1 MHKGYRLWKAA
12 VAHMEIIRLNFFRIL
27 LVEIKANT
35 GPILYSFCEA
45 TRIDPSIGFCNL
57 FLLGSKYDCTESYAD
72 R

>member
-35 GPILYSFCEA
+35 GPILYSFCET
-45 TRIDPSIGFCNL
+45 TRIDPL
-57 FLLGSKYDCTESYAD
+57 
-72 R
+72 